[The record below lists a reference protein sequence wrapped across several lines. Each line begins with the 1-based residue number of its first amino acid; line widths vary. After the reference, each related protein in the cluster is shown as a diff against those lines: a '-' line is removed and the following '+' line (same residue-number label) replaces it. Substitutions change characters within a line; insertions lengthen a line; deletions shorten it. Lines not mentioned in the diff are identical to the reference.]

1 MNFLEE
7 KTGKP
12 VLGVIPYLPDLGIED
27 EDSVSLDD
35 KKTQAKDKVN
45 APIKI
50 AVIQTPKISNF
61 TDFDALSKEDDVNLY
76 YVKEGQE
83 IGDADLILLPGSKNT
98 TEDMLYLRDS
108 GMEKA
113 LNEAHEK
120 TFLSLASAVAIK
132 CLVKNQ

>member
-1 MNFLEE
+1 M
-7 KTGKP
+7 
-12 VLGVIPYLPDLGIED
+12 
-27 EDSVSLDD
+27 
-35 KKTQAKDKVN
+35 
-45 APIKI
+45 
-50 AVIQTPKISNF
+50 
-61 TDFDALSKEDDVNLY
+61 SKEDDVNLY

-120 TFLSLASAVAIK
+120 NIPIIGICGGYQMLGEKISDPWHTEFTS
-132 CLVKNQ
+132 